1 MERDL
6 LPPEIEEQFLDFVDK
21 FHAQHGYERNFRV
34 LAQKLNITVTNGQ
47 KDEYFTTA
55 DEKPHI
61 VIDISNPRNRQRFSG
76 LHELS
81 HYLFENAKDG
91 ELRAF
96 LRSFPKM
103 DSELSRQLEEK
114 LCNQAAAQMLVPTP
128 IFAEVKSKHGYSPQS
143 VFELAKKTEASLQV
157 SMKRLIFAYSIDV
170 HTVIVDRNCKV
181 IDSLAHGCKREK
193 YNIGNDFILPSTH
206 PLSIM
211 IKNKSNQIIEDPEL
225 FEANVPFRH
234 RSTKWKSNVIASFN
248 LYSNKTIA
256 FFLDKYPDNN
266 PNQLSL
272 FQNFANEQFD

>member
-21 FHAQHGYERNFRV
+21 FHAHHGYERNFRV

-61 VIDISNPRNRQRFSG
+61 VIDISNPRNRQSFSG

-96 LRSFPKM
+96 LRSFPIM
-103 DSELSRQLEEK
+103 DSEISREIEEK
-114 LCNQAAAQMLVPTP
+114 LCNQAAAQMLIPSP
-128 IFAEVKSKHGYSPQS
+128 IFKEVKSKHGYSPQS
-143 VFELAKKTEASLQV
+143 VFELSSKTEASLLA
-157 SMKRLIFAYSIDV
+157 SLRRLIFSYSIDV
-170 HTVIVDRNCKV
+170 QAIIVDRNCKV
-181 IDSLAHGCKREK
+181 IDSVAHRYKRGK
-193 YNIGNDFILPSTH
+193 HNIGKDFTLPNTN

-211 IKNKSNQIIEDPEL
+211 IKDRSNKNIEQ
-225 FEANVPFRH
+225 FEANVPFKH
-234 RSTKWKSNVIASFN
+234 SSNQWKSKVTASFSG
-248 LYSNKTIA
+248 LFNKTIA
-256 FFLDKYPDNN
+256 FFLDDYPDNN
-266 PNQLSL
+266 SNQLSL
-272 FQNFANEQFD
+272 F